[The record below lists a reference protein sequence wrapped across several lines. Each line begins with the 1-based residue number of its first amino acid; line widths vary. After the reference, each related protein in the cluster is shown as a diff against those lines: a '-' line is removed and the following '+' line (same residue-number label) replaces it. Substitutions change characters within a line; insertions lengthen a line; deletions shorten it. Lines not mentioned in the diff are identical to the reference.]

1 MSNVIRLCDR
11 ARQVS
16 SVTPPVENGIDG
28 LQSLFESWSSITLS
42 LENLQDYLDQ
52 LRPALDALPDSPE
65 KSHANLLM
73 KEADTQIRDCHIRS
87 IGANATV
94 VRALATTLTPTSA
107 G

>member
-11 ARQVS
+11 GRRGRAI
-16 SVTPPVENGIDG
+16 TPPVENGIDG
-28 LQSLFESWSSITLS
+28 LQSLLESWCSITLS
-42 LENLQDYLDQ
+42 LEKLQDYLDQ

-65 KSHANLLM
+65 KSRTNLLM
-73 KEADTQIRDCHIRS
+73 NEAEVQIRDCHVRS

-94 VRALATTLTPTSA
+94 TRALVTTLTPS

>member
-1 MSNVIRLCDR
+1 MSNVIRLSDR

-52 LRPALDALPDSPE
+52 LS
-65 KSHANLLM
+65 
-73 KEADTQIRDCHIRS
+73 
-87 IGANATV
+87 
-94 VRALATTLTPTSA
+94 VRFETS
-107 G
+107 GVTGIVCD

>member
-1 MSNVIRLCDR
+1 MSNIIRLRDR
-11 ARQVS
+11 ARRVS
-16 SVTPPVENGIDG
+16 SITPPLDNGIDG
-28 LQSLFESWSSITLS
+28 LQSSFESWSSITLS

-52 LRPALDALPDSPE
+52 LRPALVALPDSPE
-65 KSHANLLM
+65 KSHANVLM

-94 VRALATTLTPTSA
+94 VRALATTLTLTPA